1 MMSQELLYTS
11 AARGLKPGSRGFCTV
26 LTTQGMAAPLTTAL
40 EGLSGYRPVYPA
52 GDPRADRNPIVY
64 SHLKLQSSGRTVNVL
79 SRIADFGLD
88 YSQRANKLAHHV
100 VLDRTELLSGGPAN
114 LLLMAGFMREEWSG
128 EPTVIALKPV
138 KRETDPPRGVCRAW
152 QELTGDAGW
161 AGVLAES
168 FLQAPDRLVVLLF
181 APGQNILPLFNEAI
195 SLLPVERRW
204 DVTFSTYFTGLTTG
218 TTCSWRA
225 MIHDSKEAHESLRF
239 VNALRVDLTSES
251 LGRATGGPLVEAAR
265 NGSRPHDNSSRSTS
279 RTGPSDVVFAEA
291 EQVRVEFS
299 SDDRTPASFRRTAA
313 SPQPS
318 RPPQGQAA
326 PPPQPP
332 PEREPSY
339 RMLPAEPTSTQPA
352 RPVRRLSDV
361 IEAESQRPGFS
372 LGTWLGL
379 GGLALSVAAL
389 LSVMY
394 MDRAHKD
401 DGQGDLAKDQ
411 SGQHSQDSKKTT
423 AGKGD
428 GSGNKPGKIITPTPP
443 DSKPEDAHQTVAAN
457 DTASKDTAKS
467 PTEADATASV
477 SKPDPVPMPPTSND
491 GKPPKEAAPQTASQG
506 TTPAKPAPPT
516 IPFEP
521 MGLPTAVK
529 AAELHQF
536 DVPKGKSLNDYLKKS
551 PDGSPAWRGV
561 LPEMVLLKPE
571 WQHYVDG
578 KVPADIAKDQPSAM
592 WAILDKSIDPDKPV
606 AIGLFIATDREAPTV
621 KYRLTSRDHTKT
633 AELGWYRI
641 RILSP
646 VPGNPP
652 IKDIGF
658 SQFRIGDDKFPLSRE
673 FQKYVLIWKLLASA
687 SVESTEQPQSKPKLV
702 LDRLI
707 IKLGGQTISLAGES
721 RDPQSVWTSSL
732 DEFTSQAR
740 ESFPD
745 NSGPAS
751 NKLELKMELTS
762 GKEGPEIRLQLT
774 GVPKFLKGIESEL
787 TGSLKL
793 AEKEVPK
800 HFTALYCKPKDDPEK
815 DPQVTAIKEL
825 LVKCKTSDPVGSAD
839 IRRKIQQALVE
850 ARQQLKSEDDNS
862 RKKELESA
870 IDKLPELDQL
880 YESVEKFPP
889 LEKSLNNVTVISAR
903 LYYTLTG
910 TTKNAAG
917 ETITLTEDVD
927 VVNFDDS
934 KQAGERR
941 GNRKDRDAKK
951 LVGEGSND

>member
-40 EGLSGYRPVYPA
+40 EGLSGYRPVYPT
-52 GDPRADRNPIVY
+52 GDPRADRNPVVY
-64 SHLKLQSSGRTVNVL
+64 SHLKLQSSGRAVNVL

-100 VLDRTELLSGGPAN
+100 VLDRTELLPGGPAN

-204 DVTFSTYFTGLTTG
+204 DVTFSTYFTGLATG

-239 VNALRVDLTSES
+239 VNALRIDLTSES
-251 LGRATGGPLVEAAR
+251 LGRATGGPLLEAAR
-265 NGSRPHDNSSRSTS
+265 SGSRPHDNSSRSSS

-299 SDDRTPASFRRTAA
+299 SDDRTPTSFRRTVT

-318 RPPQGQAA
+318 KQPQAQSA
-326 PPPQPP
+326 PPPQQPP
-332 PEREPSY
+332 DREPSY
-339 RMLPAEPTSTQPA
+339 RMLPAEPPSTQPA

-361 IEAESQRPGFS
+361 IEAESQRPGFGM
-372 LGTWLGL
+372 GTWLGL
-379 GGLALSVAAL
+379 GALALSIAAL
-389 LSVMY
+389 LSVMF
-394 MDRAHKD
+394 MGPAHND
-401 DGQGDLAKDQ
+401 DGQRDLAKDQ
-411 SGQHSQDSKKTT
+411 SDQQSPGSKKST

-428 GSGNKPGKIITPTPP
+428 VSDEKPAPIIVQTLPAPN
-443 DSKPEDAHQTVAAN
+443 SKEANPTVAAK

-467 PTEADATASV
+467 PTEPDAKASD
-477 SKPDPVPMPPTSND
+477 SKPDGGANPTTSND
-491 GKPPKEAAPQTASQG
+491 GKPPKDAAPQTASQG
-506 TTPAKPAPPT
+506 TTPAKPVPPT
-516 IPFEP
+516 ILFEP
-521 MGLPTAVK
+521 MGLPTADK
-529 AAELHQF
+529 ATELHEF
-536 DVPKGKSLNDYLKKS
+536 DIPKGKSLNDYLKKS

-561 LPEMVLLKPE
+561 LPEMVLLRPE
-571 WQHYVDG
+571 WQHYEDG
-578 KVPADIAKDQPSAM
+578 KVPTDVGKEQPSAM
-592 WAILDKSIDPDKPV
+592 WAILDKSIDRDKPV
-606 AIGLFIATDREAPTV
+606 AIGLFIATDREAPKV

-687 SVESTEQPQSKPKLV
+687 SVESTEQPPSKPKLV

-707 IKLGGQTISLAGES
+707 IKIGDQTISLAGES

-732 DEFTSQAR
+732 DDFTRQAR

-751 NKLELKMELTS
+751 NKLELKMELAT
-762 GKEGPEIRLQLT
+762 GKEGPEFRLHLPRVQT
-774 GVPKFLKGIESEL
+774 FLKGIESDL

-800 HFTALYCKPKDDPEK
+800 HFITLYCKPKDDPEK

-825 LVKCKTSDPVGSAD
+825 LAKCQTSNPVGAD
-839 IRRKIQQALVE
+839 EIKHKIQNARDE
-850 ARQQLKSEDDNS
+850 ARQQVKSEDDKS

-870 IDKLPELDQL
+870 VEKLTKLIPLF
-880 YESVEKFPP
+880 ESVEKFPP

-903 LYYTLTG
+903 LYYTLSG

-917 ETITLTEDVD
+917 ETIKLTEGLDVD
-927 VVNFDDS
+927 VVNFDDAMLDRK
-934 KQAGERR
+934 KQPKAEKNG
-941 GNRKDRDAKK
+941 
-951 LVGEGSND
+951 GSND